1 LGEGVNFQVVALES
15 EFNMISCNDLSKQ
28 FGDFWA
34 VNGVTLEVH
43 PGEVLVLLG
52 QNGAGKTTTVRML
65 TAVLSPTRGW
75 AKVAGYDV
83 AKEPA
88 KVRSAVGVLTEQHG
102 LYARMTAVE
111 YLDYFAQVYGLA
123 SEIRKSRIAH
133 LLEYFG
139 LSQAA
144 NRRTGEYSKGMRQ
157 KLALARA
164 LIHEPP
170 VLLLDEPT
178 SAMDPESARL
188 VRDHIADLRSSQ
200 RSIIICTHN
209 LTEAEYLADKIA
221 IIYQGRTIIQGS
233 VDEIKQ
239 RLMGPSEY
247 EIRLGGEWALDR
259 MNLPDH
265 LTVTSHGSHGFV
277 YQVDQPSVTNPLL
290 IQNLTNEH
298 IPVISLQEVPRS
310 LEQVYLE
317 AMSRVEKGITL

>member
-1 LGEGVNFQVVALES
+1 
-15 EFNMISCNDLSKQ
+15 MISCDDLSKQ

-34 VNGVTLEVH
+34 VNGVTLDVQ

-65 TAVLSPTRGW
+65 TAVLTPTRGR

-83 AKEPA
+83 AREPE
-88 KVRSAVGVLTEQHG
+88 KVRSSVGVLTEQHG
-102 LYARMTAVE
+102 LYSRMTAEE
-111 YLDYFAQVYGLA
+111 YLDFFAQVYGIPSDVKKA
-123 SEIRKSRIAH
+123 RIAH

-139 LSQAA
+139 LSSAA
-144 NRRTGEYSKGMRQ
+144 KRRTGEYSKGMRQ

-200 RSIIICTHN
+200 RTIIICTHN

-221 IIYQGRTIIQGS
+221 VIYRGRTIIQGTLE
-233 VDEIKQ
+233 EIKQ
-239 RLMGPSEY
+239 RLMGPTEY
-247 EIRLGGEWALDR
+247 EIRLGGDWSMEKLDI
-259 MNLPDH
+259 PQGIS
-265 LTVTSHGSHGFV
+265 VTSRGAHGFT
-277 YQVDQPSVTNPLL
+277 YQVEHPVINNPLL
-290 IQNLTNEH
+290 VETITREH
-298 IPVISLQEVPRS
+298 IPLISLQEIPRS

-317 AMSRVEKGITL
+317 AMSRVEKGMQL

>member
-1 LGEGVNFQVVALES
+1 
-15 EFNMISCNDLSKQ
+15 MISCEDLSKQ

-34 VNGVTLEVH
+34 VDGVTLDVQ

-65 TAVLSPTRGW
+65 TAVLTPSRGW
-75 AKVAGYDV
+75 ARIAGFDV
-83 AKEPA
+83 IRDQS
-88 KVRSAVGVLTEQHG
+88 KVRYSVGVLTEQHG

-111 YLDYFAQVYGLA
+111 YLNFFGKVYGIEPQA
-123 SEIRKSRIAH
+123 RKARISH

-139 LSQAA
+139 LSHAA
-144 NRRTGEYSKGMRQ
+144 NQRTGEYSKGMRQ

-188 VRDHIADLRSSQ
+188 VRDHIADLRSAQ

-221 IIYQGRTIIQGS
+221 IIYHGKTIIQGS
-233 VDEIKQ
+233 LDEIKL
-239 RLMGPSEY
+239 RLMGPADY
-247 EIRLGGEWALDR
+247 EIRLGGEWSLDR
-259 MNLPDH
+259 ITIPDNIK
-265 LTVTSHGSHGFV
+265 VTGHGSHGFV
-277 YQVDQPSVTNPLL
+277 YQVEEPEITNPILV
-290 IQNLTNEH
+290 QNMISQK
-298 IPVISLQEVPRS
+298 IPVISLQEVPRN
-310 LEQVYLE
+310 LEQIYLE
-317 AMSRVEKGITL
+317 AMARVEGGSGL